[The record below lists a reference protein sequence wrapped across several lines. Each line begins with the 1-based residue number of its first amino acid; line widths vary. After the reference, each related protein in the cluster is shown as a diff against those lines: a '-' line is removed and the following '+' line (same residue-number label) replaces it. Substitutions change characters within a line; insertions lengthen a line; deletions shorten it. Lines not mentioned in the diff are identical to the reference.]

1 MGVALFVLLV
11 GVFARAGEEGSRSAQ
26 LSTRRLKEYLRTVV
40 PVYAVFLFLDR
51 LYQFVRFGSW
61 TSTYMRLQ
69 SKEQMKWDPTLPAN
83 YPFSGHWIQ
92 AGVHSG
98 LLGPLFEHEKS
109 IFVFDPLFGLAVL
122 LTVLLWRRMSAV
134 LRAYAVA
141 MLVLLVAYMLLY
153 ARYFAWAGDFAWGD
167 RYITS
172 VVELFAMLA
181 VPLLLRF
188 RQELGRVVTACGWC
202 VVAASVAIQ
211 AASLAFWL
219 PLEIYQ
225 IDAMGRDA
233 WTVALRFRNIWAMA
247 AGRSMPAG
255 IDLPGAVGDSFDA
268 LHIRTW
274 NFMPSL
280 MRHVGVAPLWVV
292 RLMDAMWV
300 VMAAALVVTLARMWR
315 LLRRQAAE
323 AVA

>member
-1 MGVALFVLLV
+1 
-11 GVFARAGEEGSRSAQ
+11 VFARAVGEGSHLGGLLSA
-26 LSTRRLKEYLRTVV
+26 RRAKEYLRTVL

-69 SKEQMKWDPTLPAN
+69 SNEQRRWDPTLPAN
-83 YPFSGHWIQ
+83 YPFSGHWFQ
-92 AGVHSG
+92 GGVHSG
-98 LLGPLFEHEKS
+98 LLGPLFEPEKS
-109 IFVFDPLFGLAVL
+109 IFVFDPLFGLALL
-122 LTVLLWRRMSAV
+122 LTVVLWRRMSAV
-134 LRAYAVA
+134 LRAFSVA
-141 MLVLLVAYMLLY
+141 MLVLLAAYMVLY

-167 RYITS
+167 RYISS

-181 VPLLLRF
+181 VPLLMRYG
-188 RQELGRVVTACGWC
+188 RELGRVVRVCGWC
-202 VVAASVAIQ
+202 VVAASAAIQ
-211 AASLAFWL
+211 AAALAFWL

-225 IDAMGRDA
+225 VELMRHDA

-247 AGRSMPAG
+247 TGRPMPAG
-255 IDLPGAVGDSFDA
+255 IDLPGVVPDSFDA

-292 RLMDAMWV
+292 RVLDVMWV
-300 VMAAALVVTLARMWR
+300 VMAAALVCVVVRMVR
-315 LLRRQAAE
+315 LE
-323 AVA
+323 AGAKAPHVGERISAG